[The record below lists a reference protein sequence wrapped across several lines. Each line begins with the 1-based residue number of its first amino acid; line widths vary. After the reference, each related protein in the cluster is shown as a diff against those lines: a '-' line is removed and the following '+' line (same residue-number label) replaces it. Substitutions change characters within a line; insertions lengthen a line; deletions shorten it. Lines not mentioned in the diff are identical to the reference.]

1 MQKNLYVGSAALLA
15 AVCTELIF
23 QHTLSA
29 SCMQD
34 EYKSLVER
42 IEYYTETASI
52 AVTFGETKL
61 TRRRFLKGAIGAS
74 ER

>member
-1 MQKNLYVGSAALLA
+1 
-15 AVCTELIF
+15 
-23 QHTLSA
+23 
-29 SCMQD
+29 MQD

>member
-1 MQKNLYVGSAALLA
+1 MLA
-15 AVCTELIF
+15 ADVCTELIF

-34 EYKSLVER
+34 EEYKSLVER
-42 IEYYTETASI
+42 IEGVVHRETASI
-52 AVTFGETKL
+52 AVTFGEARV